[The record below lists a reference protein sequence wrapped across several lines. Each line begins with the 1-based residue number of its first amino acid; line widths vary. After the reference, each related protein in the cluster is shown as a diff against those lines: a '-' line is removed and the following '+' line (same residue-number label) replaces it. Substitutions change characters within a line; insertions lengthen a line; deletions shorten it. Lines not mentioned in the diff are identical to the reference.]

1 MDVWCGL
8 EACLWEDA
16 GMFVEYTCI
25 FDSWS
30 HEYVSRCMLFTIY
43 YGPSECRW
51 LVPGTWNEG

>member
-1 MDVWCGL
+1 
-8 EACLWEDA
+8 
-16 GMFVEYTCI
+16 MFVEYTCI

-30 HEYVSRCMLFTIY
+30 HEYVSWCMLFTIY